1 MLIIFIK
8 HSLLR
13 SVSLWLGLPSCLLA
27 LTCPHK
33 VPVMANFIH
42 CNFHSQRRT
51 RLCQVGRLFHGNW
64 QQSDFIN
71 PHFTAL
77 LIQPL
82 SVWIWFLETR
92 HWGHDIL
99 RNREAT
105 EMHFR
110 GFLRSSGVCVS
121 PRRKNLVR
129 GKRWV
134 RSNLL
139 EQAAVSLRSTRSG
152 EPHGE
157 LWATVLLDERK
168 GVERGLPSFS
178 FFEETSSLRHQFL
191 LHTGAGVSL
200 CPRGQTGVVMEQ

>member
-1 MLIIFIK
+1 
-8 HSLLR
+8 
-13 SVSLWLGLPSCLLA
+13 
-27 LTCPHK
+27 
-33 VPVMANFIH
+33 MANFIH

-77 LIQPL
+77 LTQPL

-99 RNREAT
+99 RNREKPQKCT
-105 EMHFR
+105 
-110 GFLRSSGVCVS
+110 SGASEELWVCVS

-139 EQAAVSLRSTRSG
+139 EQAAVSLRSTAIG
-152 EPHGE
+152 GGTWGTP
-157 LWATVLLDERK
+157 WATVLWWEEK
-168 GVERGLPSFS
+168 WGVEKPI
-178 FFEETSSLRHQFL
+178 FFLILEETSSLRPSVPPAHGCGSFL
-191 LHTGAGVSL
+191 STRSDWFCHGAIENSQKVDGPGVYQRVANHPRFQCRATLSL
-200 CPRGQTGVVMEQ
+200 YFRL